1 MSAKMSAKMS
11 DSLNRQARS
20 WKNWGGA
27 AFAAIWGIVGALAL
41 LSACAMAPRPVFYGS
56 GDEFDACG
64 STGEGRLVAGETL
77 AVHSAPSAN
86 APVIYRLSSGEGFWL
101 CDGSA
106 QGEWTGIVVYEGFDG
121 NAGQGP
127 SDDCGAAFNVPVR
140 QPYRGPCLSGWVR
153 SARVLL
159 IAG

>member
-1 MSAKMSAKMS
+1 M
-11 DSLNRQARS
+11 
-20 WKNWGGA
+20 
-27 AFAAIWGIVGALAL
+27 AL
-41 LSACAMAPRPVFYGS
+41 LLLLPACTTQSRPVFYGS

-64 STGEGRLVAGETL
+64 STGEGRLAPGETV

-86 APVIYRLSSGEGFWL
+86 APVIYRLSPGEGFWL

-106 QGEWTGIVVYEGFDG
+106 QGGWTGIVVHEGFDG

-127 SDDCGAAFNVPVR
+127 SDDCGAAFIVPVR
-140 QPYRGPCLSGWVR
+140 QPYRGPCLSGWVP